1 VKRAYDNHAQFVPS
15 GTNADGQAQRT
26 KGRRQPAAQY
36 ARELALGVILLLGA
50 VLLALRTSGEPAPV
64 ARLVMAAPATNS
76 CGSATPVLINP
87 DGTSTPLPASVTL
100 NSNAYRRIYVCE
112 PATLTLQAHG
122 SAVGGVGARL
132 SVAWQDTPLFD
143 EPIDGDHTL
152 SLQVPGA
159 GWVLVAFTN
168 DLNKPPADRNL
179 QLDDID
185 LQPVSTP

>member
-1 VKRAYDNHAQFVPS
+1 
-15 GTNADGQAQRT
+15 
-26 KGRRQPAAQY
+26 
-36 ARELALGVILLLGA
+36 
-50 VLLALRTSGEPAPV
+50 
-64 ARLVMAAPATNS
+64 MAAPAANA

-100 NSNAYRRIYVCE
+100 NSNAYRRIYICE
-112 PATLTLQAHG
+112 PATLTLHAHG
-122 SAVGGVGARL
+122 SAVDGVGARL
-132 SVAWQDTPLFD
+132 SVAWQDTTLFD
-143 EPIDGDHTL
+143 EPIDGDRVL

-179 QLDDID
+179 QLDEID